1 MNGQGIAQFIPLIL
15 IFVIFYF
22 FLIRPQQKRAKD
34 HLAMVAGLKRGDEVI
49 TSGGIIA
56 IVDRVM
62 EDDRI
67 EVVLGDSVK
76 VQIIRSTITSLLKKQ
91 KLNNNSFVLSFT
103 KIKVLLIYI
112 ILISA
117 FFFASLNFKNNNLID
132 KKINLGLDLQGG
144 SYILLEID
152 TKPLVSQKL
161 QTKVIPIKKLL
172 SKNKINFKNFNISS
186 DNISLII
193 EVEKQKKFKNLFFK
207 QQENIVNNFIPEY
220 NKFELDLEFNQNKA
234 LIKFSNFGLI
244 SLNNAALK
252 QSIEIIRR
260 RIDDVGTKEPTIL
273 QRGDKRILVE
283 LPGIDNPER
292 IKELLGKTAQLT
304 FRLVSKDDGFGS
316 EKLILSE
323 NNEELTV
330 NKRVAISGDN
340 LVDAQPQFDSQ
351 SNQPIV
357 LFTLDRLG
365 AQKFGRITTEN
376 VGRRLAIVLDNTVI
390 SAPQIREA
398 ITGGTGTISGGFSFQ
413 ESTDLALLLRSG
425 ALPAPI
431 NIVEERTVG
440 PDLGKDS
447 IDAGVFSLI
456 VGFILVIIFMFIK
469 YKIFGLVSNISLI
482 ANLIM
487 MVGILTILE
496 ATLTLPGIAGI
507 ILTVGM
513 AVDSNV
519 LIYERIKE
527 ELKTEKSIIHAFDTG
542 YNKAKITVIDANVTT
557 LIAAVI
563 LFTFGSGPVKGFAIT
578 LGIGIVTTLFSA
590 YFVARHLTS
599 LIVLNDKNGKY
610 FKL

>member
-1 MNGQGIAQFIPLIL
+1 
-15 IFVIFYF
+15 
-22 FLIRPQQKRAKD
+22 
-34 HLAMVAGLKRGDEVI
+34 
-49 TSGGIIA
+49 
-56 IVDRVM
+56 
-62 EDDRI
+62 
-67 EVVLGDSVK
+67 
-76 VQIIRSTITSLLKKQ
+76 
-91 KLNNNSFVLSFT
+91 VLSFT
-103 KIKVLLIYI
+103 KIKVLSIYL
-112 ILISA
+112 ILILTI
-117 FFFASLNFKNNNLID
+117 FFASLNLKNNNLAD

-152 TKPLVSQKL
+152 TKPLVNQKL
-161 QTKVIPIKKLL
+161 QAKVILIKKLL
-172 SKNKINFKNFNISS
+172 NKNKIDFKDFT
-186 DNISLII
+186 ISLDKISLTVKK
-193 EVEKQKKFKNLFFK
+193 EQQEKFKNLLFK
-207 QQENIVNNFIPEY
+207 QKENTVNDFISEY

-234 LIKFSNFGLI
+234 LVQFSKFGLV
-244 SLNNAALK
+244 SLNNAVLK

-260 RIDDVGTKEPTIL
+260 RIDEVGTKEPTIL

-283 LPGIDNPER
+283 LPGIDNPAR
-292 IKELLGKTAQLT
+292 VKELLGKTAQLT

-330 NKRVAISGDN
+330 SKRVVVSGDN
-340 LVDAQPQFDSQ
+340 LVDAQPQFDNQ
-351 SNQPIV
+351 SNQPLV
-357 LFTLDRLG
+357 RFSLDRQG
-365 AQKFGRITTEN
+365 AQKFGKITTEN
-376 VGRRLAIVLDNTVI
+376 VGRRLAIVLDNSVI
-390 SAPQIREA
+390 SAPNIREP
-398 ITGGTGTISGGFSFQ
+398 ITAGSGTISGGFSFQ
-413 ESTDLALLLRSG
+413 EATDLALLLRSG

-456 VGFILVIIFMFIK
+456 VGFALVIIFMFIK
-469 YKIFGLVSNISLI
+469 YRIFGLVSNISLI
-482 ANLIM
+482 ANLFM

-527 ELKTEKSIIHAFDTG
+527 ELKTEKSIIQAFDTG

-563 LFTFGSGPVKGFAIT
+563 LFIFGSGPVKGFAVT
-578 LGIGIVTTLFSA
+578 LGIGITTTLFSA
-590 YFVARHLTS
+590 YFIARHLTS
-599 LIVLNDKNGKY
+599 VIVLNDKKGK
-610 FKL
+610 FFRL

>member
-1 MNGQGIAQFIPLIL
+1 M
-15 IFVIFYF
+15 
-22 FLIRPQQKRAKD
+22 
-34 HLAMVAGLKRGDEVI
+34 
-49 TSGGIIA
+49 
-56 IVDRVM
+56 
-62 EDDRI
+62 
-67 EVVLGDSVK
+67 
-76 VQIIRSTITSLLKKQ
+76 
-91 KLNNNSFVLSFT
+91 LSFT
-103 KIKVLLIYI
+103 KLKVIFIYL
-112 ILISA
+112 ILISTI
-117 FFFASLNFKNNNLID
+117 FFASLNFKNNNLLD
-132 KKINLGLDLQGG
+132 KKVNLGLDLQGG

-152 TKPLVSQKL
+152 TRPLINQKL

-172 SKNKINFKNFNISS
+172 NENKINFKNFIISP
-186 DNISLII
+186 NEISLTIDKK
-193 EVEKQKKFKNLFFK
+193 KQNKFTNLFFK
-207 QQENIVNNFIPEY
+207 QIENNVNNFIPEY

-234 LIKFSNFGLI
+234 FIKFSNFGI
-244 SLNNAALK
+244 VSLNNVALK

-292 IKELLGKTAQLT
+292 VKELLGKTAQLT

-316 EKLILSE
+316 EKLILLESG
-323 NNEELTV
+323 EELTV
-330 NKRVAISGDN
+330 NKRVVVSGDN
-340 LVDAQPQFDSQ
+340 LVDAQPQFDNQ

-365 AQKFGRITTEN
+365 ARKFGKITTEN
-376 VGRRLAIVLDNTVI
+376 VGRRLAIVLDNSVI
-390 SAPQIREA
+390 SAPQIREP

-431 NIVEERTVG
+431 NIIEERTVG

-447 IDAGVFSLI
+447 IDAGIFSLI
-456 VGFILVIIFMFIK
+456 VGFILVIIFMFFK
-469 YKIFGLVSNISLI
+469 YRIFGLVSNISLI
-482 ANLIM
+482 ANLFM

-542 YNKAKITVIDANVTT
+542 YNKAKITVIDANITT
-557 LIAAVI
+557 LIAAAI
-563 LFTFGSGPVKGFAIT
+563 LFIFGSGPVKGFAVT
-578 LGIGIVTTLFSA
+578 LGIGIITTLFSA
-590 YFVARHLTS
+590 YFIARHLTS
-599 LIVLNDKNGKY
+599 VIVLNYKEGKY

>member
-1 MNGQGIAQFIPLIL
+1 M
-15 IFVIFYF
+15 
-22 FLIRPQQKRAKD
+22 
-34 HLAMVAGLKRGDEVI
+34 
-49 TSGGIIA
+49 
-56 IVDRVM
+56 
-62 EDDRI
+62 
-67 EVVLGDSVK
+67 
-76 VQIIRSTITSLLKKQ
+76 
-91 KLNNNSFVLSFT
+91 LSFT
-103 KIKVLLIYI
+103 KIKVISIYL
-112 ILISA
+112 ILILTI
-117 FFFASLNFKNNNLID
+117 FLASLNIKNNNLIN

-152 TKPLVSQKL
+152 TKPLVNQKL

-172 SKNKINFKNFNISS
+172 NKNEINFKDFSISS
-186 DNISLII
+186 NNITLSI
-193 EVEKQKKFKNLFFK
+193 EKEQQDKFKNIFFK
-207 QQENIVNNFIPEY
+207 QQENTVNNFISEY

-283 LPGIDNPER
+283 LPGIDSPTR

-330 NKRVAISGDN
+330 NKRVVVSGDN
-340 LVDAQPQFDSQ
+340 LVDAQPQFDNQ
-351 SNQPIV
+351 SNQPLV
-357 LFTLDRLG
+357 RFTLDRQG
-365 AQKFGRITTEN
+365 AQKFGKITTEN
-376 VGRRLAIVLDNTVI
+376 VGRRLAIVLDNSVI
-390 SAPQIREA
+390 SAPNIREA
-398 ITGGTGTISGGFSFQ
+398 ITAGSGTISGGFSFQ
-413 ESTDLALLLRSG
+413 EATDLALLLRSG

-440 PDLGKDS
+440 PDLGRDS
-447 IDAGVFSLI
+447 IEAGMFSLI
-456 VGFILVIIFMFIK
+456 VGFILVIIFMLIK
-469 YKIFGLVSNISLI
+469 YRIFGLVSNISLM
-482 ANLIM
+482 ANLVM
-487 MVGILTILE
+487 MVGILTLLE

-527 ELKTEKSIIHAFDTG
+527 ELKTEKTIIHAFDTG

-557 LIAAVI
+557 LIAAII
-563 LFTFGSGPVKGFAIT
+563 LFIFGSGPVKGFAVT
-578 LGIGIVTTLFSA
+578 LGIGITTTLFSA
-590 YFVARHLTS
+590 YFIARHLTS
-599 LIVLNDKNGKY
+599 VIVLNDKEGKY

>member
-1 MNGQGIAQFIPLIL
+1 M
-15 IFVIFYF
+15 
-22 FLIRPQQKRAKD
+22 
-34 HLAMVAGLKRGDEVI
+34 
-49 TSGGIIA
+49 
-56 IVDRVM
+56 
-62 EDDRI
+62 
-67 EVVLGDSVK
+67 
-76 VQIIRSTITSLLKKQ
+76 
-91 KLNNNSFVLSFT
+91 LSFT
-103 KIKVLLIYI
+103 KIKVIIIYL
-112 ILISA
+112 ILISTI
-117 FFFASLNFKNNNLID
+117 FFASLNFKNNNLIN
-132 KKINLGLDLQGG
+132 KKVNLGLDLQGG

-152 TKPLVSQKL
+152 TKPLINQKL

-172 SKNKINFKNFNISS
+172 NKNNINFTDFKISS
-186 DNISLII
+186 NNITVKI
-193 EVEKQKKFKNLFFK
+193 EKEKHEKFKNLIFK
-207 QQENIVNNFIPEY
+207 QQENLVNNFIPEY
-220 NKFELDLEFNQNKA
+220 NKFELDLEFDDNKVF
-234 LIKFSNFGLI
+234 IQFSRFGLV

-283 LPGIDNPER
+283 LPGIDNPAR
-292 IKELLGKTAQLT
+292 VKELLGKTAQLT

-330 NKRVAISGDN
+330 SKRVVISGDN
-340 LVDAQPQFDSQ
+340 LIDAQPQFDNQ
-351 SNQPIV
+351 SNQPLV
-357 LFTLDRLG
+357 RFTLDRLG
-365 AQKFGRITTEN
+365 SQKFGRITTEN
-376 VGRRLAIVLDNTVI
+376 VGRRLAIVLDNSVI
-390 SAPQIREA
+390 SAPNIREA

-413 ESTDLALLLRSG
+413 EATDLALLLRSG

-469 YKIFGLVSNISLI
+469 YRIFGLVSNISLI
-482 ANLIM
+482 SNLVM

-557 LIAAVI
+557 LIAAII
-563 LFTFGSGPVKGFAIT
+563 LFIFGSGPVKGFAVT

-590 YFVARHLTS
+590 YFIARHLTS
-599 LIVLNDKNGKY
+599 VIVLNDKEGKY

>member
-1 MNGQGIAQFIPLIL
+1 
-15 IFVIFYF
+15 
-22 FLIRPQQKRAKD
+22 
-34 HLAMVAGLKRGDEVI
+34 
-49 TSGGIIA
+49 
-56 IVDRVM
+56 
-62 EDDRI
+62 
-67 EVVLGDSVK
+67 
-76 VQIIRSTITSLLKKQ
+76 
-91 KLNNNSFVLSFT
+91 VLSFT
-103 KIKVLLIYI
+103 KIKVLSIYV
-112 ILISA
+112 ILFLTI
-117 FFFASLNFKNNNLID
+117 FFASLNFKNNNLID
-132 KKINLGLDLQGG
+132 KKVNLGLDLQGG

-152 TKPLVSQKL
+152 TKPLVNQKL
-161 QTKVIPIKKLL
+161 QTKVILIKQLL
-172 SKNKINFKNFNISS
+172 NKNEIDFRDFTISTGNI
-186 DNISLII
+186 ILTI
-193 EVEKQKKFKNLFFK
+193 EKEQQDKFKNLFFN
-207 QQENIVNNFIPEY
+207 QQENAVNNFISEY

-234 LIKFSNFGLI
+234 LVQFSKFGLV
-244 SLNNAALK
+244 SLNNSALK

-260 RIDDVGTKEPTIL
+260 RIDEVGTKEPTIL

-283 LPGIDNPER
+283 LPGIDNPDR

-330 NKRVAISGDN
+330 SKRVVVSGDN
-340 LVDAQPQFDSQ
+340 LVDAQPQFDNQ
-351 SNQPIV
+351 SNQPLV
-357 LFTLDRLG
+357 RFTLDRQG
-365 AQKFGRITTEN
+365 AQKFGKITTEN
-376 VGRRLAIVLDNTVI
+376 VGRRLAIVLDNSVI
-390 SAPQIREA
+390 SAPNIREP
-398 ITGGTGTISGGFSFQ
+398 ITAGTGTISGGFSFQ
-413 ESTDLALLLRSG
+413 EATDLALLLRSG

-469 YKIFGLVSNISLI
+469 YRIFGLVSNISLI
-482 ANLIM
+482 ANLFM

-557 LIAAVI
+557 LIAAMI
-563 LFTFGSGPVKGFAIT
+563 LFIFGSGPVKGFAVT
-578 LGIGIVTTLFSA
+578 LGIGITTTLFSA
-590 YFVARHLTS
+590 YFIARHLTS
-599 LIVLNDKNGKY
+599 VIVLNDKKGKY

>member
-1 MNGQGIAQFIPLIL
+1 M
-15 IFVIFYF
+15 
-22 FLIRPQQKRAKD
+22 
-34 HLAMVAGLKRGDEVI
+34 
-49 TSGGIIA
+49 
-56 IVDRVM
+56 
-62 EDDRI
+62 
-67 EVVLGDSVK
+67 
-76 VQIIRSTITSLLKKQ
+76 
-91 KLNNNSFVLSFT
+91 LSFT
-103 KIKVLLIYI
+103 KIKVLSIYL
-112 ILISA
+112 ILI
-117 FFFASLNFKNNNLID
+117 FTIFFASLNLKNNNLID
-132 KKINLGLDLQGG
+132 KKVNLGLDLQGG

-152 TKPLVSQKL
+152 TNPLVNQKL

-172 SKNKINFKNFNISS
+172 NKNEINFKDFIISQN
-186 DNISLII
+186 NISLTVD
-193 EVEKQKKFKNLFFK
+193 VEKQKKFENLFFK
-207 QQENIVNNFIPEY
+207 QQENTINNFIPEY
-220 NKFELDLEFNQNKA
+220 NKFELDIEFNQNKVF
-234 LIKFSNFGLI
+234 IKFSNFGLV

-304 FRLVSKDDGFGS
+304 FRLVSQEDGFGS
-316 EKLILSE
+316 EKLILYE

-330 NKRVAISGDN
+330 SKRIVISGDN
-340 LVDAQPQFDSQ
+340 LVDAQPQFDNQ
-351 SNQPIV
+351 SNQPLV
-357 LFTLDRLG
+357 RFNLDRLG

-376 VGRRLAIVLDNTVI
+376 IGRRLAIVLDNSVI
-390 SAPQIREA
+390 SAPSIREA

-413 ESTDLALLLRSG
+413 EATDLALLLRSG

-440 PDLGKDS
+440 PDLGQDS

-456 VGFILVIIFMFIK
+456 IGFTLVIIFMFIK
-469 YKIFGLVSNISLI
+469 YRIFGLVSNISLV
-482 ANLIM
+482 ANLFM

-563 LFTFGSGPVKGFAIT
+563 LFIFGSGPVKGFAVT
-578 LGIGIVTTLFSA
+578 LGIGIITTLFSA
-590 YFVARHLTS
+590 YFIARHLTS
-599 LIVLNDKNGKY
+599 IIVLNDKQGKY
-610 FKL
+610 FRL